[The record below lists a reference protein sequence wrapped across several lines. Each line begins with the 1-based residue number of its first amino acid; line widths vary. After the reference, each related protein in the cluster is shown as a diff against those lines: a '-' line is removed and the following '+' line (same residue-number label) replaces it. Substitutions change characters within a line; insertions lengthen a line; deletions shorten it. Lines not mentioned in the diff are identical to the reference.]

1 MQEDRI
7 ANLERKVASLE
18 LRRLYDE
25 RKAEEQTPS
34 VQAFNLREINEN
46 MTILLGIVSGQEED
60 IKAVR
65 VDVTTI
71 KEDVSDIKRQVASLE
86 EKFERRLTSLEGK
99 FERRLTSLEGKLEQA
114 LQILTNLPGTNK

>member
-25 RKAEEQTPS
+25 RKAEERTPS
-34 VQAFNLREINEN
+34 MQAFNFREINEN
-46 MTILLGIVSGQEED
+46 MTILLGIASGQEED

-65 VDVTTI
+65 EDVATV
-71 KEDVSDIKRQVASLE
+71 KEDVSGIKMQIASMD
-86 EKFERRLTSLEGK
+86 EKFERRFASV
-99 FERRLTSLEGKLEQA
+99 EGKLERI
-114 LQILTNLPGTNK
+114 LQLLTNLPQTER

>member
-1 MQEDRI
+1 M
-7 ANLERKVASLE
+7 ASLE

-71 KEDVSDIKRQVASLE
+71 KEDVSDIKRHVASLE

>member
-1 MQEDRI
+1 M
-7 ANLERKVASLE
+7 ASLE

-99 FERRLTSLEGKLEQA
+99 LEQA

>member
-65 VDVTTI
+65 EDVATVKENVSTL
-71 KEDVSDIKRQVASLE
+71 KEDVSAIKRQVASLE
-86 EKFERRLTSLEGK
+86 EKFERRFTSV
-99 FERRLTSLEGKLEQA
+99 EGKLEQV
-114 LQILTNLPGTNK
+114 LQILTTLPGTNK